1 MVKLESRRELASNSL
16 SPRKTSAARK
26 SAEPSN
32 QLGAGHYVRSH
43 DIDVSE
49 RRDKDI
55 CKRIIAN
62 NYTVHAIKK
71 ISNLQLSVESAL
83 HCFGFFY
90 FARCDWP
97 LSRQITF
104 KTKTNRN
111 LATCVFPRFRRREVF
126 SCHWLPVISHFPA
139 ISFCDNFCLVLRLSV
154 EMRLKA
160 C

>member
-32 QLGAGHYVRSH
+32 QPGAGHYVRSH

-62 NYTVHAIKK
+62 NYTAVHAIKK

-83 HCFGFFY
+83 HCFGFF
-90 FARCDWP
+90 
-97 LSRQITF
+97 L
-104 KTKTNRN
+104 
-111 LATCVFPRFRRREVF
+111 
-126 SCHWLPVISHFPA
+126 
-139 ISFCDNFCLVLRLSV
+139 LR
-154 EMRLKA
+154 
-160 C
+160 

>member
-62 NYTVHAIKK
+62 NYTVHAIKN

-83 HCFGFFY
+83 HCFGFF
-90 FARCDWP
+90 
-97 LSRQITF
+97 L
-104 KTKTNRN
+104 
-111 LATCVFPRFRRREVF
+111 
-126 SCHWLPVISHFPA
+126 
-139 ISFCDNFCLVLRLSV
+139 LR
-154 EMRLKA
+154 
-160 C
+160 

>member
-83 HCFGFFY
+83 HCFGFF
-90 FARCDWP
+90 FTSLD
-97 LSRQITF
+97 
-104 KTKTNRN
+104 
-111 LATCVFPRFRRREVF
+111 
-126 SCHWLPVISHFPA
+126 VIGHF
-139 ISFCDNFCLVLRLSV
+139 LGKLYLRLKLIGIWPPAFSRASDGV
-154 EMRLKA
+154 KFLA
-160 C
+160 VIGSL